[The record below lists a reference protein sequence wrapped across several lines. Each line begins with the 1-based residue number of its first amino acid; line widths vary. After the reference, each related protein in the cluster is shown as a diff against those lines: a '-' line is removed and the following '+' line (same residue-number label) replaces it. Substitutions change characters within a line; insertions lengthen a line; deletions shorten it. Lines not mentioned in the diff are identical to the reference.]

1 MSKPDKQDGAE
12 QEWEKY
18 ELNLETAWHNILN
31 ENPALAQEIVRRVGE
46 RGKSFEYYNGMF
58 RSVNQFAQNNI
69 KNYTQQTFAIL
80 AYLAYRKRHATKG
93 LEDVVD
99 DSLKGFITQYEREYK
114 FVLEETKNMS
124 RMITAKPAAPPIM
137 SNFV

>member
-46 RGKSFEYYNGMF
+46 RGKSFE
-58 RSVNQFAQNNI
+58 
-69 KNYTQQTFAIL
+69 
-80 AYLAYRKRHATKG
+80 
-93 LEDVVD
+93 
-99 DSLKGFITQYEREYK
+99 
-114 FVLEETKNMS
+114 
-124 RMITAKPAAPPIM
+124 
-137 SNFV
+137 